1 MLINQY
7 TQLLLL
13 STSFVMVLEQIQF
26 SNENMDI
33 IYDYKFINGSMI
45 FF

>member
-13 STSFVMVLEQIQF
+13 STSFVTVLEQIQF